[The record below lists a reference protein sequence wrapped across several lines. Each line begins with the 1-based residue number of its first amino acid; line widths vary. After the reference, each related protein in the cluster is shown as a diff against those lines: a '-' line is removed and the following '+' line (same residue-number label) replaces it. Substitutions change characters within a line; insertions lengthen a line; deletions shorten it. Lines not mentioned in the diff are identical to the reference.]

1 MDSLLSVKP
10 GLVFWTAVNFG
21 IFLFLALKFG
31 LGSILKGL
39 RSREDHIR
47 ESIESAEKSNA
58 EAKALLEEAQKKIDG
73 AQKEMSDIIAKGRQ
87 QADLHISKASEE
99 AEQIKKQKLEDA
111 MKQIEIS
118 KNAAIKELRNEV
130 AELVVIATEKLIDEK
145 LDKEKDS
152 KMIESY
158 IQKFS
163 NN

>member
-10 GLVFWTAVNFG
+10 GLVFWTVVNFG

-47 ESIESAEKSNA
+47 ENIENAEKSNA

-73 AQKEMSDIIAKGRQ
+73 AQKEMSEIIAKGRQ
-87 QADLHISKASEE
+87 QAELHISNATEE

-111 MKQIEIS
+111 MKQIEVS

-130 AELVVIATEKLIDEK
+130 AELVISATEKLIDEK